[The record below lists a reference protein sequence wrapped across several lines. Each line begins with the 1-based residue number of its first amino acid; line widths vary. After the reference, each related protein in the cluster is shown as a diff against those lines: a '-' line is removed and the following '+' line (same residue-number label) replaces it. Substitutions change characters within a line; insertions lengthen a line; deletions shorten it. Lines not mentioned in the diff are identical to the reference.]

1 MWTRVGSA
9 IARTG
14 IAPGPTFTPFARGA
28 LGSTVRWA
36 THERISVTDLRKGMI
51 YLADGKYCKVK
62 EWQPAKTGRGAASYG
77 ITYEEL
83 DTGKEKENKYS
94 SGSKVTK
101 VDPDKASCEIMY
113 VVKEDKKVVV
123 ADEDYNE
130 LEVPM
135 TRFPVPSDVV
145 EGKKVTL
152 FTDGEM
158 IVKVQLLR

>member
-1 MWTRVGSA
+1 MG
-9 IARTG
+9 
-14 IAPGPTFTPFARGA
+14 
-28 LGSTVRWA
+28 
-36 THERISVTDLRKGMI
+36 
-51 YLADGKYCKVK
+51 YCEVK

-83 DTGKEKENKYS
+83 DSGKEKENKYS
-94 SGSKVTK
+94 AGSKLTK
-101 VDPDKASCEIMY
+101 VEPDKANCEIMY
-113 VVKEDKKVVV
+113 VVKEEKVVL

-152 FTDGEM
+152 YTDGEA